1 MLNGSAERGSLSRAC
16 RARLAERDAWRGL
29 PSGVRLARVRS
40 APVSERA
47 FLTAAGRPPMGNPA
61 ATGRPPGGFRAEPA
75 APPARFGQSYL
86 QIVSVH
92 RSYPQA
98 RFSTWGQ
105 VDNEA
110 RLSRQIGLEP
120 TSPSTA
126 PSVTLRPPVSV
137 DQSHRANHFHSKVR
151 VGRVWSGNS
160 WPCAQL
166 WERSLPMSTD
176 LSHSLWITFP
186 GCGFLWTTQFPS
198 PVPRKGIE
206 STDRIP
212 PAPFQGAAP
221 FSLTPIEAPHQ
232 FPQNMT
238 EGAERNTGS

>member
-1 MLNGSAERGSLSRAC
+1 MLRSGLLRSGLLSGTPSAVC
-16 RARLAERDAWRGL
+16 RVGFAWRGFAQRRI
-29 PSGVRLARVRS
+29 PSGLFSRLRGGHPLATRQPPAVL
-40 APVSERA
+40 RA
-47 FLTAAGRPPMGNPA
+47 AS
-61 ATGRPPGGFRAEPA
+61 RAEPA

-110 RLSRQIGLEP
+110 RLSRQIGLQP

-160 WPCAQL
+160 WPCAQP

-186 GCGFLWTTQFPS
+186 GCGFLWTTQFSS

-212 PAPFQGAAP
+212 PAPFQGAGP
-221 FSLTPIEAPHQ
+221 LSLTTLKRLT
-232 FPQNMT
+232 NSRKT
-238 EGAERNTGS
+238 